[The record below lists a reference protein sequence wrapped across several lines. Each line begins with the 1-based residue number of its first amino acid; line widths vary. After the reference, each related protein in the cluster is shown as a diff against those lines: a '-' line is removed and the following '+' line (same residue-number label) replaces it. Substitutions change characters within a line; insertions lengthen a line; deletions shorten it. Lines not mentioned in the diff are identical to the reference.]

1 MSREV
6 FLLGTVVKFDSAS
19 ATLPM
24 GAHVILQ
31 TASGQVDVHLGN
43 AKVLQAAH
51 FTLNPGDSVRIAGE
65 PLALGDSTYFAA
77 RIVQKGT
84 QAVAVRNTK
93 GFLTNS
99 CILDDTGTK
108 GSAARCAMKRLLFAF
123 SVAAVLWSAA
133 CSGNGTVNPPPPVGK
148 YSVASLNGQYAFAT
162 NGESFS
168 GGVNATPLARVGS
181 FTADGTGKILTGVE
195 DVNAAGTTSL
205 ALPITGGSYT
215 VNADGRGT
223 LTLQTGADL
232 HRFWDY
238 ADLHE

>member
-1 MSREV
+1 MISTKKIRSGTLAFGIALGFSSLAHAQQTSQSDAQQQLRSYSMSREV

-77 RIVQKGT
+77 RVVQKGA

-93 GFLTNS
+93 GFLLT
-99 CILDDTGTK
+99 
-108 GSAARCAMKRLLFAF
+108 
-123 SVAAVLWSAA
+123 
-133 CSGNGTVNPPPPVGK
+133 P
-148 YSVASLNGQYAFAT
+148 ASLMTPAEKEALR
-162 NGESFS
+162 
-168 GGVNATPLARVGS
+168 GVR
-181 FTADGTGKILTGVE
+181 
-195 DVNAAGTTSL
+195 
-205 ALPITGGSYT
+205 
-215 VNADGRGT
+215 
-223 LTLQTGADL
+223 
-232 HRFWDY
+232 
-238 ADLHE
+238 

>member
-1 MSREV
+1 MISTKVIRSGIMALGIVLSVSSLAQSQQTSQPDVQQLRSYSMSREV

-19 ATLPM
+19 ATLPT

-93 GFLTNS
+93 GFLT
-99 CILDDTGTK
+99 T
-108 GSAARCAMKRLLFAF
+108 
-123 SVAAVLWSAA
+123 
-133 CSGNGTVNPPPPVGK
+133 P
-148 YSVASLNGQYAFAT
+148 ASLMTPQQKEALR
-162 NGESFS
+162 
-168 GGVNATPLARVGS
+168 GVR
-181 FTADGTGKILTGVE
+181 
-195 DVNAAGTTSL
+195 
-205 ALPITGGSYT
+205 
-215 VNADGRGT
+215 
-223 LTLQTGADL
+223 
-232 HRFWDY
+232 
-238 ADLHE
+238 

>member
-1 MSREV
+1 MISTKVIRSGIMALGIVLSASSLAQAQQTSQADAQQLRSYSMSREV

-24 GAHVILQ
+24 GAHVVLQ

-93 GFLTNS
+93 GFLT
-99 CILDDTGTK
+99 T
-108 GSAARCAMKRLLFAF
+108 
-123 SVAAVLWSAA
+123 
-133 CSGNGTVNPPPPVGK
+133 P
-148 YSVASLNGQYAFAT
+148 ASLMTPEQKEALR
-162 NGESFS
+162 
-168 GGVNATPLARVGS
+168 GVR
-181 FTADGTGKILTGVE
+181 
-195 DVNAAGTTSL
+195 
-205 ALPITGGSYT
+205 
-215 VNADGRGT
+215 
-223 LTLQTGADL
+223 
-232 HRFWDY
+232 
-238 ADLHE
+238 